1 MSHIYKPR
9 EIIDRRKIHAVLDV
23 MAAEDTSEEV
33 KRAKLLEVMKDAF
46 KAGGE
51 VIRARFE
58 EGGYSGIDAVA
69 AHSYLMD
76 QVIRIIFDYAIVYS
90 VRRGVPT
97 TGERI
102 SIVAIGG
109 YGRGELA
116 PLSDVDLLFL
126 LPYKQTPFTEQLVEF
141 MLYLLWDMG
150 LKVGHAVRSVDDNIA
165 QAKADMTIRTTLLEA
180 RWVWGD
186 QELAAELV
194 SRFKKE
200 VKRGTAREFVQAKL
214 AERDERHEKLGDSR
228 YRLEPNVKED
238 KGGLRDLHTLYWIAK
253 YLYGISDVRKLEAMG
268 ILDDDAATRFLKARD
283 FLSTVRCHIHYIT
296 GRTDNRLTFDLQ
308 RDIAPRLGYVDR
320 PGATAVERF
329 MKHYFLVARD
339 VGDLTR
345 IFCTL
350 LEEQGRGKPKF
361 RLPAALRTRSVDGF
375 PVEGGRLSV
384 LDEDAFE
391 AEPIK
396 LLSIFQVALKH
407 NLDFH
412 PSTLRYIANSAR
424 RVAELRQNA
433 EANRIFIEIL
443 TSEKGSEAILR
454 LMSECGVFGRFIPD
468 FARVVA
474 QMQYDMYHVYTTDE
488 HTIRAIGILHRIE
501 QGHLK
506 DELPVASEVIGKVQS
521 RRALYVATLLHDIAK
536 GRGGDHSN
544 LGADIAEELCPRLG
558 LTDEE
563 TETTS
568 WLVRSHLLMS
578 ATAFKR
584 DLDDPQ
590 TIIQF
595 CEAVQSPERLKL
607 LLVLTCA
614 DIRAVG
620 PNVWNNWKATLLRE
634 LYMRADQRMRGG
646 HAAAGLDVRVTAARE
661 ALAARLSDWPKD
673 ALESYIEI
681 GPPAFWLTFEIEMQ
695 ERYARFMRAA
705 DKAGDKLAFDFT
717 VDEERD
723 ATHMVIYT
731 QDHPG
736 LFADIAR
743 ALTLAGV
750 SVVDAK
756 ILTFSNGMA
765 VDTFTLQDQQGQA
778 ITSESRLSRI
788 KSRVTA
794 ILEGRVR
801 FKLELPKV
809 TSHLPERARALEVP
823 PRVIIDN
830 TASKMCSVIEVNG
843 HDRPGFLADVTKAM
857 TDLGLQIFSAHISTY
872 GERVVDVFYVK
883 DIFGMRVEHE
893 SKIRQIREALG
904 EAIGVKAD
912 AVSVRR
918 RPAPAAKS
926 ESKPDSKPARKQA
939 TRATG

>member
-1 MSHIYKPR
+1 MTHIYKPR
-9 EIIDRRKIHAVLDV
+9 EIVDRRKVHAVLDAL
-23 MAAEDTSEEV
+23 AADDTGEETR
-33 KRAKLLEVMKDAF
+33 RAALLEVLKEVYT
-46 KAGGE
+46 AGFD
-51 VIRARFE
+51 VIRGRFE
-58 EGGYSGIDAVA
+58 KGEYTGIDTVA

-76 QVIRIIFDYAIVYS
+76 QVIRIIFDYATAYS

-150 LKVGHAVRSVDDNIA
+150 LKVGHAVRSVDENISH
-165 QAKADMTIRTTLLEA
+165 AKVDMTIRTTLLEA
-180 RWVWGD
+180 RWIWGD
-186 QELAAELV
+186 QDLAAELTT
-194 SRFKKE
+194 RFKKE
-200 VKRGTAREFVQAKL
+200 IKRGTAREFVQAKL
-214 AERDERHEKLGDSR
+214 DERDQRHEKLGDSR

-253 YLYGISDVRKLEAMG
+253 YLYGISDVRKLESMG
-268 ILDDDAATRFLKARD
+268 VLDDDAATRFVKARD

-296 GRTDNRLTFDLQ
+296 ARTDNRLTFDLQ
-308 RDIAPRLGYVDR
+308 REIAPLLGYVDR
-320 PGATAVERF
+320 PSATAVERF

-350 LEEQGRGKPKF
+350 LEEHGRGKPKF
-361 RLPAALRTRSVDGF
+361 RLPAALRKRA
-375 PVEGGRLSV
+375 VEGFQVEAGRLSV
-384 LDEDAFE
+384 LDENTFDA
-391 AEPIK
+391 APIK
-396 LLSIFQVALKH
+396 LLSIFRTALAH

-412 PSTLRYIANSAR
+412 PSTLRKIAHSAR
-424 RVAELRQNA
+424 RIASIRKDP
-433 EANRIFIEIL
+433 EANSIFMDIL

-501 QGHLK
+501 QGRLK
-506 DELPVASEVIGKVQS
+506 DELPVATEVVGKIQS

-536 GRGGDHSN
+536 GRGGDHSA
-544 LGADIAEELCPRLG
+544 LGAEIALKLCPRLG
-558 LTDEE
+558 LTHEE
-563 TETTS
+563 TETVS
-568 WLVRSHLLMS
+568 WLVGGHLLMS

-634 LYMRADQRMRGG
+634 LYSRADQRMRGG
-646 HAAAGLDVRVTAARE
+646 HAAAGIDARVTAARE
-661 ALAARLSDWPKD
+661 TLASRLVDWPAD
-673 ALESYIEI
+673 ARESYLGT
-681 GPPAFWLTFEIEMQ
+681 GPPAFWLTFEAEIQ

-705 DKAGDKLAFDFT
+705 DEAGDKLAFDFMI
-717 VDEERD
+717 DDERD
-723 ATHMVIYT
+723 VTHMVIYA

-743 ALTLAGV
+743 ALALTGI

-756 ILTFSNGMA
+756 ILTFSNGT
-765 VDTFTLQDQQGQA
+765 VLDTFSLQDQQGNTIA
-778 ITSESRLSRI
+778 SESRIARI
-788 KSRVTA
+788 KSRVVE
-794 ILEGRVR
+794 ILEGRKR
-801 FKLELPKV
+801 FNLEPPNM
-809 TSHLPERARALEVP
+809 TSRLPERARALEVP

-830 TASKMCSVIEVNG
+830 TASKVCSVIEVNG
-843 HDRPGFLADVTKAM
+843 HDRSGFLADVTKAM

-883 DIFGMRVEHE
+883 DIFGMRVEHDT
-893 SKIRQIREALG
+893 KIRQIREALG
-904 EAIGVKAD
+904 KTIGVKED

-918 RPAPAAKS
+918 RKPAAV
-926 ESKPDSKPARKQA
+926 PPADKA
-939 TRATG
+939 KTRAATG

>member
-9 EIIDRRKIHAVLDV
+9 EIIDRRKIHAVLDAL
-23 MAAEDTSEEV
+23 AAESISEEA
-33 KRAKLLEVMKDAF
+33 KRIELLSVMKEAF
-46 KAGGE
+46 KVGNE
-51 VIRARFE
+51 IIRERFE
-58 EGGYSGIDAVA
+58 HGGYSGVDAVA

-76 QVIRIIFDYAIVYS
+76 QIIRIIFDYAIVYS

-116 PLSDVDLLFL
+116 PHSDIDLLFL
-126 LPYKQTPFTEQLVEF
+126 LPYKKTPLTEQLVEF
-141 MLYLLWDMG
+141 MLYLLWDMK
-150 LKVGHAVRSVDDNIA
+150 LKVGHAVRSVGDNIS
-165 QAKADMTIRTTLLEA
+165 QAKEDMTIRTTLLEA

-186 QELAAELV
+186 QELAAELM
-194 SRFKKE
+194 SRFDKE
-200 VKRGTAREFVQAKL
+200 VKHGTAKEFVQAKL
-214 AERDERHEKLGDSR
+214 AERDQRHENLGDSR

-253 YLYGISDVRKLEAMG
+253 YLYGVSDIRKLEAMG
-268 ILDDDAATRFLKARD
+268 VLDDDAATRFVKARE
-283 FLSTVRCHIHYIT
+283 FLSTVRCHIHYTT
-296 GRTDNRLTFDLQ
+296 GRPDNRLTFDLQ
-308 RDIAPRLGYVDR
+308 RTIAPRLGYVDR

-329 MKHYFLVARD
+329 MKHYFLVVRD

-350 LEEQGRGKPKF
+350 LEEQGRGTPKF
-361 RLPAALRTRSVDGF
+361 RLPVALRTRSVDGF
-375 PVEGGRLSV
+375 PVEGGRISV
-384 LDEDAFE
+384 LSEEVFE
-391 AEPIK
+391 VDPIK

-407 NLDFH
+407 SRDFH
-412 PSTLRYIANSAR
+412 PLTLRYITSSAR
-424 RVAELRQNA
+424 RVAELRKNS
-433 EANRIFIEIL
+433 EANRIFLEIL
-443 TSEKGSEAILR
+443 ISEKGSEAILR

-488 HTIRAIGILHRIE
+488 HTIRAIGILNSIE
-501 QGHLK
+501 QGRLK
-506 DELPVASEVIGKVQS
+506 DELPIASEVVGKIQS

-536 GRGGDHSN
+536 GRGGDHSS
-544 LGADIAEELCPRLG
+544 LGAEIADELCPRLG

-568 WLVRSHLLMS
+568 WLVRSHLFMS

-590 TIIQF
+590 TITQF

-634 LYMRADQRMRGG
+634 LYMRADQLMRGG
-646 HAAAGLDVRVTAARE
+646 HAAGGTDARVTAARK

-673 ALESYIEI
+673 VLESYIDF
-681 GPPAFWLTFEIEMQ
+681 GPPAFWLTFGIAMQ
-695 ERYARFMRAA
+695 EHYARFMLAA
-705 DKAGDKLAFDFT
+705 DEDNEKLAFDFT
-717 VDEERD
+717 VDEERG

-731 QDHPG
+731 QDYPG

-743 ALTLAGV
+743 ALTLTGV

-756 ILTFSNGMA
+756 ILTFSNSMA
-765 VDTFTLQDQQGQA
+765 VDTFTIQDQQGQA
-778 ITSESRLSRI
+778 VKSESWISRI
-788 KSRVTA
+788 ESRVTA
-794 ILEGRVR
+794 ILEGQLR
-801 FKLELPKV
+801 FKSELPKV
-809 TSHLPERARALEVP
+809 TSHLLERARALEVP

-857 TDLGLQIFSAHISTY
+857 TGLGLQIFSAHISTY

-893 SKIRQIREALG
+893 TKIRQIREALG

-918 RPAPAAKS
+918 
-926 ESKPDSKPARKQA
+926 KPMITTKQTPKEA
-939 TRATG
+939 TIQASRQAIR